1 MFQWGFGRDPLWTEF
16 NRIQRNINDLARQ
29 MGTSVRSSGHPFWRT
44 SRIFPLLN
52 VVRTDASYIVTAEL
66 AGISAQDLE
75 IKVEGDTLIIKGE
88 RKAED
93 LGAEVSY
100 HRRERTSGTFHRS
113 LTLPTRVEADDVK
126 ANYVDG
132 ILTITLPIEKA
143 AQPKQISVTAG

>member
-1 MFQWGFGRDPLWTEF
+1 MFQWGFRRDPMWAEF

-29 MGTSVRSSGHPFWRT
+29 MGTSVRSSIHPFWRT

-52 VVRTDASYIVTAEL
+52 VVRTDVSYIVTAEL
-66 AGISAQDLE
+66 AGISAEDLE
-75 IKVEGDTLIIKGE
+75 IKVEGDTVVIKGE

-93 LGAEVSY
+93 FGAEVSY

-113 LTLPTRVEADDVK
+113 LTLPTRVEADEVK

-143 AQPKQISVTAG
+143 AQPKQISVTAE